1 MEQRNS
7 ESDNNIPMD
16 IIYLDFSKAFD
27 KVPKHRLIQKLKS
40 HSIKGNVLSWINNW
54 LTGRRQ
60 RVIINGE
67 QSTWEPVLSGVPQGS
82 VLGPLAFIIYIN
94 DIDTLTKFITI
105 MRKFADDTKLAQCIL
120 SEEDRDKLQDCLNL
134 LCEWADIWGMSFN
147 VAKCKIL
154 HVGHN
159 NPKYEYFMNGIKL
172 SEVKIEKDIGVKVSH
187 DLKPSIQCLEAA
199 KTANYML
206 GTISRAFHFRDR
218 HVFLNL
224 YKQYVRCHLEF
235 SVSAWC
241 PWTAVDKDVLER
253 VQRRAVNMISGL
265 SGRNYEDKLKELRL
279 ESLEKRRIYID
290 MLQTF
295 KIIHG
300 FDDVKSDTWFNTV
313 GSGEHRLT
321 RLTADP
327 LNLMPSRSRLELRAN
342 FFSQRVVNLWNS
354 LPGEV
359 KNARNPKMFKNIYQ
373 RYAGDIV

>member
-1 MEQRNS
+1 
-7 ESDNNIPMD
+7 MD

-82 VLGPLAFIIYIN
+82 VLGPLAFVIFIN

-279 ESLEKRRIYID
+279 ESLEKRRIHID

-342 FFSQRVVNLWNS
+342 FL
-354 LPGEV
+354 V
-359 KNARNPKMFKNIYQ
+359 KE
-373 RYAGDIV
+373 